1 MITQKTKPQKS
12 TIKNDKESR
21 ADEFLDP
28 ETKKFKEGNPGG
40 GRPEGTK
47 NFSTLMDEAVD
58 EIAKANKITK
68 SEVWQILIKR
78 GYSEAKDGNYPFYKD
93 LLDRY
98 FGKAHD
104 VFEGDP
110 NNPLIVEI
118 SEIIAKKRGIKRNE
132 NKKE

>member
-1 MITQKTKPQKS
+1 METKPLKNRKQIERNQKGQLQKGS
-12 TIKNDKESR
+12 I
-21 ADEFLDP
+21 L
-28 ETKKFKEGNPGG
+28 NPD
-40 GRPEGTK
+40 GRPQGSKSFT
-47 NFSTLMDEAVD
+47 TLMDEAVE
-58 EIAKANKITK
+58 EISKANNISKG
-68 SEVWQILIKR
+68 EVWQILIKR

>member
-1 MITQKTKPQKS
+1 MAQQKKLKALKTPKEQRVIGKPFVK
-12 TIKNDKESR
+12 D
-21 ADEFLDP
+21 DP
-28 ETKKFKEGNPGG
+28 RINRD

-58 EIAKANKITK
+58 EIAKANNINK